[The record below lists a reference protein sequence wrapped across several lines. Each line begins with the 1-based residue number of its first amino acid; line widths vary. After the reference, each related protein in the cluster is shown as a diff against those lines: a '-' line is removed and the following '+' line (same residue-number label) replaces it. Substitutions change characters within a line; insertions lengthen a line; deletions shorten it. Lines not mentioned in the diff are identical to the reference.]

1 MNNYLAIFKKILM
14 PPKDYLINS
23 PVATKEEYVELHNSC
38 MCDEFKEIDI
48 LEKKLGFSI
57 DKVFFENLA
66 LHTQVCKKKSKLNYQ
81 HGRILYS
88 YLRNFIKVNYKKQ
101 NIKIIN
107 TFETGTAR
115 GFSAICMSKAIQDSE
130 VNGNIITID
139 ILPHNKKM
147 YWNCIDDIEG
157 KKTRQELLMPWSE
170 QLDCITFFQ
179 GETYQLLNKIGISRI
194 HFAFLDAQHKY
205 DEVKAEFEFVS
216 LRQKKGDIVIF
227 DDVTELLFPGVVK
240 AVKEI
245 ENSEKYKIEYIET
258 SDHRGYAVAIR
269 S

>member
-23 PVATKEEYVELHNSC
+23 PVATKEEYIELHNSC

-101 NIKIIN
+101 NIKTIN

-170 QLDCITFFQ
+170 QLDCITFF
-179 GETYQLLNKIGISRI
+179 R
-194 HFAFLDAQHKY
+194 
-205 DEVKAEFEFVS
+205 VK
-216 LRQKKGDIVIF
+216 LI
-227 DDVTELLFPGVVK
+227 
-240 AVKEI
+240 
-245 ENSEKYKIEYIET
+245 NY
-258 SDHRGYAVAIR
+258 
-269 S
+269 

>member
-1 MNNYLAIFKKILM
+1 M

-23 PVATKEEYVELHNSC
+23 PVATKEEYIELHNSC
-38 MCDEFKEIDI
+38 KGDEFKEIDK
-48 LEKKLGFSI
+48 LEEKLGYAI
-57 DKVFFENLA
+57 DKFFFEKLA

-88 YLRNFIKVNYKKQ
+88 YLRNFIEINFKKQ
-101 NIKIIN
+101 NIKTIN
-107 TFETGTAR
+107 IFETGTAR

-147 YWNCIDDIEG
+147 YWNCIDDTEG
-157 KKTRQELLMPWSE
+157 KKTRQELLTPWSE
-170 QLDCITFFQ
+170 QLDYITFLQAETFQ
-179 GETYQLLNKIGISRI
+179 LSNKIGKSRI
-194 HFAFLDAQHKY
+194 HFAFLDAQHEY
-205 DEVKAEFEFVS
+205 EEVKAEFDFVS
-216 LRQKKGDIVIF
+216 LRQKKGDLVIF
-227 DDVTELLFPGVVK
+227 DDVTEHLFTGVVR

-245 ENSEKYKIEYIET
+245 ENSKNYKIEYIEP